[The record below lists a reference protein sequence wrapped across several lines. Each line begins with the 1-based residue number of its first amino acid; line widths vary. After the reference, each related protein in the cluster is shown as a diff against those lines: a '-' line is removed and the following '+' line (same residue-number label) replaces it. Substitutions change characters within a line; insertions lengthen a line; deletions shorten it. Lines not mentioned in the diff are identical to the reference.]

1 MSVHNKV
8 CNYVFRI
15 LIFILVH
22 VVFNDSIAPIIYEN
36 IKMKVS
42 KNGSEREQVEEFMKQ
57 IKLQR
62 VVENLD
68 LIPRY

>member
-8 CNYVFRI
+8 CNYVFKI
-15 LIFILVH
+15 LIFILIH

-42 KNGSEREQVEEFMKQ
+42 KNGNEREQVEEFMKQ